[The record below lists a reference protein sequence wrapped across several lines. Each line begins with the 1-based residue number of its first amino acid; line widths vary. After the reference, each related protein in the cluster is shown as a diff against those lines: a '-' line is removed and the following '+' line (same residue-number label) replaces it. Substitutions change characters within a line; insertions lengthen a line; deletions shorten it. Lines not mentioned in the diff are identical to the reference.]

1 MNTFKLRIKCE
12 IKILGTINTIEDNF
26 VIIMRARDL
35 ITKTIPQP

>member
-1 MNTFKLRIKCE
+1 MNTFKQRIKCE

-26 VIIMRARDL
+26 ITIMRARDL